1 MKRWISVLA
10 VLIALLMLTLPTS
23 ANTIEKLQ
31 EIYNNLSAYMYEP
44 YFEKSESFTEYKEA
58 FGELKA
64 FLKEDTTPTQK
75 EISHHYQRMK
85 AAFSALMLETFD
97 YSELVAQ
104 AETYQTMDSFLFTS
118 VSWEKLVSAAD
129 TIIRELD
136 SPMLFTRNPNTSFD
150 EYSAVVQN
158 HIRSLSNAFTDA
170 YNELEMVLPEINV
183 TKQQLGALA
192 KHAENTAHFESFF
205 ASSFWEEYEICLD
218 EAKTVAELR
227 NPRQTR
233 IDAAAADLLV
243 AYKNLMD
250 DCTDQKPVTE
260 ALAQY
265 NLLNAD
271 KYTAESWAR
280 YEENAL
286 ALLERMKKPYFFYL
300 PKKAPTN
307 TVNYFAER
315 FFVKAAAYTNTD
327 YKLLVTTESF
337 EALQALCLR
346 YQNISCSEGLEV
358 KRNRLL
364 TCVADAREVMK
375 NVYVTPAQISA
386 AGEAILTA
394 ANDLELSERFLQAEK
409 DQVVRQDAST
419 IQKIVILTT
428 LSLVLSLGF
437 ACVTSYRFFGRLNWR
452 K

>member
-10 VLIALLMLTLPTS
+10 VLVALLMLTLPTS

-58 FGELKA
+58 FEELKA

-97 YSELVAQ
+97 YSEIVAQ

-192 KHAENTAHFESFF
+192 KHAEIPPILNPSSPPPSGRNTRSALTRLRRWLSY
-205 ASSFWEEYEICLD
+205 ATQDKQGSMQPPPICL
-218 EAKTVAELR
+218 R
-227 NPRQTR
+227 PTR
-233 IDAAAADLLV
+233 I
-243 AYKNLMD
+243 
-250 DCTDQKPVTE
+250 
-260 ALAQY
+260 
-265 NLLNAD
+265 
-271 KYTAESWAR
+271 
-280 YEENAL
+280 
-286 ALLERMKKPYFFYL
+286 
-300 PKKAPTN
+300 
-307 TVNYFAER
+307 
-315 FFVKAAAYTNTD
+315 
-327 YKLLVTTESF
+327 
-337 EALQALCLR
+337 
-346 YQNISCSEGLEV
+346 
-358 KRNRLL
+358 
-364 TCVADAREVMK
+364 
-375 NVYVTPAQISA
+375 
-386 AGEAILTA
+386 
-394 ANDLELSERFLQAEK
+394 
-409 DQVVRQDAST
+409 
-419 IQKIVILTT
+419 
-428 LSLVLSLGF
+428 
-437 ACVTSYRFFGRLNWR
+437 
-452 K
+452 